1 MSTRAKIMI
10 VDSNNIVTGI
20 YCHFDGYLDGV
31 GATLLKHYSDLDKV
45 KDLIALG
52 SISYL
57 EKSIECPLGHSF
69 NTPIKGY
76 TVAYHRDR
84 GEDFCQSRGVIEN
97 GIIKNI
103 AFEPSST
110 DPTLYPKF
118 GVQSGIVVSRSSLYL
133 PALGRQGRS
142 LK

>member
-31 GATLLKHYSDLDKV
+31 GATLLKYYSDLDKV

-103 AFEPSST
+103 TFEEYNYVYFESNSEWYLKSKDNLTLLST
-110 DPTLYPKF
+110 L
-118 GVQSGIVVSRSSLYL
+118 IRS
-133 PALGRQGRS
+133 
-142 LK
+142 

>member
-1 MSTRAKIMI
+1 MSTHAKIML
-10 VDSNNIVTGI
+10 VDSDNIVTGI

-31 GATLLKHYSDLDKV
+31 GATLLKHYCDLDKV

-103 AFEPSST
+103 AFEEYNYVYFESDSEWYLKSKDNLTLLST
-110 DPTLYPKF
+110 L
-118 GVQSGIVVSRSSLYL
+118 IRS
-133 PALGRQGRS
+133 
-142 LK
+142 